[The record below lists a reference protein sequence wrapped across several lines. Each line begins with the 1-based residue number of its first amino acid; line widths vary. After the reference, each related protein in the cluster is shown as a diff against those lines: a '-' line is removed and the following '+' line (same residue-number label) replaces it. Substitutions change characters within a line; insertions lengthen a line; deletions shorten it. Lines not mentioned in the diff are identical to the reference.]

1 MELIIFCGS
10 GIGMLLNYYLDL
22 DHNLT
27 GLRDYK
33 DIGGNMYFDSVLK
46 SRHHFVTKVL
56 YSQSNGFSS
65 SYVQI

>member
-10 GIGMLLNYYLDL
+10 AIGMLLNYYIDL

-27 GLRDYK
+27 GLRDCE
-33 DIGGNMYFDSVLK
+33 DIGGNMYFDSILK
-46 SRHHFVTKVL
+46 SRHHFVTKVP